1 MLPASAG
8 YLFYQNRKTL
18 PLIDRAEGIY
28 MWDTSGK
35 EYLDG
40 CSGAVVAN
48 LGYGNKRI
56 EQAVLRQAQKT
67 FFAYRTQFESQPAL
81 DLARKLVEVSAP
93 HLKKIFYVS
102 GGSEAMEA
110 ALKLCRQYFFAN
122 GEGSRHLFISR
133 TPSYHGSTLGVLGI
147 TAYSPLENPFRPVTK
162 PQPKIPAPY
171 CYRCRY
177 GLCRPSCGLACA
189 WELERVIQELG
200 AENVAAFV
208 AEPIGG
214 ASTGALVPPEEYFGI
229 IQRICKKYGIM
240 LILDEVMTGFGRTG
254 KFFAYEH
261 WGVEADIVGLSKGM
275 GAGYY
280 PLGAIMARS
289 EITDLVLDRGGFQHG
304 HTYAGNP
311 MGCAIG
317 LEVLQIIQDENLV
330 ENSARMGLRLKA
342 GLERLAERYSI
353 IGEVRGRGLLLALEL
368 VANRDT
374 REPFPAATEA
384 HNLLT
389 DEAAAEGLVIYP
401 RRPLNGLKGDQV
413 LVAPPLIINAAQVD
427 ELLTRLERALVRA
440 TALLP
445 EVHGTSAVA

>member
-1 MLPASAG
+1 MQPASDG

-18 PLIDRAEGIY
+18 PIIDRAEGIY
-28 MWDTSGK
+28 MWDTKGK
-35 EYLDG
+35 QYLDG

-56 EQAVLRQAQKT
+56 EQAINRQAQKT
-67 FFAYRTQFESQPAL
+67 FFAYRTQFESEPAL
-81 DLARKLVEVSAP
+81 QLAAKLVEVSAP
-93 HLKKIFYVS
+93 HLNKVFYVS

-110 ALKLCRQYFFAN
+110 AIKLCRQYFYAK

-133 TPSYHGSTLGVLGI
+133 TPSYHGSTLGVLGL
-147 TAYSPLENPFRPVTK
+147 TAYSPLENPFRPITK
-162 PQPKIPAPY
+162 AHPKIPAPY

-177 GLCRPSCGLACA
+177 GLSRPSCGLACA
-189 WELERVIQELG
+189 WELERVIQEQG
-200 AENVAAFV
+200 PENVAAFV

-229 IQRICKKYGIM
+229 IQQICKKYGVM

-254 KFFAYEH
+254 KLFAYEH

-280 PLGAIMARS
+280 PLGAIMARH
-289 EITDLVLDRGGFQHG
+289 EITDLVLDSGGFQHG

-317 LEVLQIIQDENLV
+317 LEALQIIEDEQLV
-330 ENSARMGLRLKA
+330 ERSAQMGAKLKA
-342 GLERLAERYSI
+342 GLERLAAVHAI

-368 VANRDT
+368 VQDRET
-374 REPFPAATEA
+374 RRPFPPATEA

-389 DEAAAEGLVIYP
+389 DEASEEGLVIYP
-401 RRPLNGLKGDQV
+401 RRPINGLRGDHV
-413 LVAPPLIINAAQVD
+413 LIAPPLIITAEEVD
-427 ELLTRLERALVRA
+427 ELLQRLDRALGRA
-440 TALLP
+440 TRRLL
-445 EVHGTSAVA
+445 TSN